1 VGLGDGRGHTGPHQ
15 AGRTLNGIHVKQ
27 RPVAV
32 VIGAGFGGLA
42 AAIRLSVKGYD
53 VQVYDKL
60 DAPGGRAS
68 VFRQDGHTFDAGPT
82 IITAPFFIARAVAV
96 VRAAL

>member
-1 VGLGDGRGHTGPHQ
+1 M
-15 AGRTLNGIHVKQ
+15 KQ
-27 RPVAV
+27 RPKAV

-60 DAPGGRAS
+60 EEPGGRAS

-82 IITAPFFIARAVAV
+82 DINA
-96 VRAAL
+96 